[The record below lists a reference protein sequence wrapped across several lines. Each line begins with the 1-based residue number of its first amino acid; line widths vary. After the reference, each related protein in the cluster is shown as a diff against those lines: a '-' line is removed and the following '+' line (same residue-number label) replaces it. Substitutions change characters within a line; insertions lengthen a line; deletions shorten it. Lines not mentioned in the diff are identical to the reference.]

1 MEPKEWYNIYKRTLE
16 TLTEQREEYKQV
28 YERLLDAIADF
39 IVLAFDSITKAS
51 KIDNVDIGHVL
62 IHFEDALET
71 ITFML
76 KRPDVRSYLF
86 TQVTERLRH
95 KIRG

>member
-39 IVLAFDSITKAS
+39 IVLSFDSITKVS
-51 KIDNVDIGHVL
+51 KIAML
-62 IHFEDALET
+62 ISAMFSFISKTHSKQLHSCSSVP
-71 ITFML
+71 TFA
-76 KRPDVRSYLF
+76 
-86 TQVTERLRH
+86 VTSLHR
-95 KIRG
+95 